1 MKRFLVVL
9 LAGTLV
15 AGCGVLDD
23 EGPAP
28 LGKPDP
34 AVYGPAEAVPTTSP
48 ATVPAP
54 PVREPSAVVA
64 RALDGGAI
72 AVVDLT
78 GAIAIEPES
87 LDTASDVTLE
97 GVRWSHWGADG
108 AEGSGR
114 LRMLTCQP
122 TCASSG
128 TKEVAARVVL
138 SGVKRCE
145 GRSYFAGGEVLIG
158 PKDTPSGSGDQP
170 ATYLRAP
177 C

>member
-1 MKRFLVVL
+1 LRRVLVAL
-9 LAGTLV
+9 LAGASL

-23 EGPAP
+23 EGPEV

-34 AVYGPAEAVPTTSP
+34 AVYGPAHAVPTTQP
-48 ATVPAP
+48 VTIPAP
-54 PVREPSAVVA
+54 PVVEPSAAVA
-64 RALDGGAI
+64 KALDGGSI
-72 AVVDLT
+72 GVVDLSGT
-78 GAIAIEPES
+78 VGIEPQS
-87 LDTASDVTLE
+87 LETASDLTLE

-108 AEGSGR
+108 AAGAGR
-114 LRMLTCQP
+114 LRILTCQP

-128 TKEVAARVVL
+128 TREVAARVTL
-138 SGVKRCE
+138 SGVKRCD
-145 GRSYFAGGEVLIG
+145 GRSYFAGGEVLID

>member
-1 MKRFLVVL
+1 MSRLLVVL
-9 LAGTLV
+9 LAGAFLT
-15 AGCGVLDD
+15 GCGVLDD
-23 EGPAP
+23 EGPEV

-34 AVYGPAEAVPTTSP
+34 AVYGPAQAVPTTEP
-48 ATVPAP
+48 ATIPAP
-54 PVREPSAVVA
+54 PVREPSAAVA
-64 RALDGGAI
+64 KALDGGAI

-78 GAIAIEPES
+78 GEIAIEPES
-87 LDTASDVTLE
+87 LDTASDLTLE

-108 AEGSGR
+108 ASGSGR

-128 TKEVAARVVL
+128 TKEVAARVTL
-138 SGVKRCE
+138 SGVKRCD
-145 GRSYFAGGEVLIG
+145 GRSYFAGGEVLID

>member
-1 MKRFLVVL
+1 MRRVFVVVL
-9 LAGTLV
+9 AGALF

-34 AVYGPAEAVPTTSP
+34 AVYGPAEAVPTTAP
-48 ATVPAP
+48 LPIPAP
-54 PVREPSAVVA
+54 PVRSPSAAVA
-64 RALDGGAI
+64 RALDEGAI

-78 GAIAIEPES
+78 GKIAIEPES
-87 LDTASDVTLE
+87 LDTASDLTLE

-108 AEGSGR
+108 AAGSGR
-114 LRMLTCQP
+114 LRIVTCQP
-122 TCASSG
+122 TCANSG
-128 TKEVAARVVL
+128 TKEVTARVTL
-138 SGVKRCE
+138 SGVKRCD
-145 GRSYFAGGEVLIG
+145 GRSYFSGGEVLID